1 MFEYKSLSVLKSW
14 PLFMLVLLCS
24 QSLAAEQLRVNRFFF
39 DTVAGQIQISC
50 QIEYNLDEK
59 IIQALENGIAIN
71 FQTTYELLSKRKVL
85 PDKVIL
91 KVDQRFAIKYYALIK
106 QYIVREPALRAER
119 SFVSL
124 QSALAFIGRADR
136 LSLGYVTSITAEA
149 NYYLRARSRLIN
161 GELPLPLRVQSY
173 FTKDWRPVSDWRII
187 EVVKDGA

>member
-1 MFEYKSLSVLKSW
+1 M
-14 PLFMLVLLCS
+14 
-24 QSLAAEQLRVNRFFF
+24 
-39 DTVAGQIQISC
+39 
-50 QIEYNLDEK
+50 
-59 IIQALENGIAIN
+59 
-71 FQTTYELLSKRKVL
+71 
-85 PDKVIL
+85 
-91 KVDQRFAIKYYALIK
+91 
-106 QYIVREPALRAER
+106 REPALRAER

-187 EVVKDGA
+187 EVVKEERNKLLNQENKNHHKKIGSIIDKILEKLPNEN